1 MTDRN
6 VFQKKLQEY
15 IAHAICDAVRDTIE
29 TASTKEEEDVE
40 YTDVVSVLFYTAF
53 VYAKEVGIDELDM
66 LKLNAYYMNKTYDLD
81 MVIEEIH
88 GDEDDEITH

>member
-1 MTDRN
+1 MTDRT

-29 TASTKEEEDVE
+29 TAGTKEEEDVE

-66 LKLNAYYMNKTYDLD
+66 LTLNAYYMNKTYDLE
-81 MVIEEIH
+81 MVFEEIH

>member
-1 MTDRN
+1 MTDRT

-29 TASTKEEEDVE
+29 TAGTKEEEDVE

-66 LKLNAYYMNKTYDLD
+66 LTLNAHYMNKTYDLE

-88 GDEDDEITH
+88 EDEDYEITH

>member
-1 MTDRN
+1 MTDRT

-29 TASTKEEEDVE
+29 TAGTKEEEDVE

-53 VYAKEVGIDELDM
+53 VYAKEVGIDKLDM
-66 LKLNAYYMNKTYDLD
+66 LRLNGHYMNKTYDLE
-81 MVIEEIH
+81 MVFEEIH

>member
-1 MTDRN
+1 MTDRT

-29 TASTKEEEDVE
+29 TAGTKEEEDVE
-40 YTDVVSVLFYTAF
+40 YTDVVSVLFYIAF
-53 VYAKEVGIDELDM
+53 VYAKEVGIDELGM
-66 LKLNAYYMNKTYDLD
+66 LKLNAYYMNKTYDLE
-81 MVIEEIH
+81 MVFEEIH

>member
-1 MTDRN
+1 MTDRTA
-6 VFQKKLQEY
+6 FQKKLQEY

-29 TASTKEEEDVE
+29 TAGTKEEEDVE

-66 LKLNAYYMNKTYDLD
+66 LTLNAHYINKTYGLD